1 MMRFPYFR
9 PAIERLFE
17 RHYKKGTIIRS
28 RYQIIDEL
36 GMGSYG
42 ITYIA
47 KDLHTKKQVVIKQMR
62 QTKRKTRMD
71 SFQREADILK
81 RLQHPQIPALY
92 ETFTER
98 NVPHLVMEYI
108 SGDTIESLIFEKGKT
123 YTERESFQLL
133 RDVLTVVEY
142 IHANGIVH
150 RDLRI
155 PNILFRDGN
164 VFIIDFGLARFL
176 HEQIPHHIETYVLEK
191 KLRRQIDVK
200 SDFYALGHFTLFLLY
215 SSYEPVTKEERS
227 WEEELEISDSA
238 RYILRKML
246 QIASPYNHIRELMSD
261 IDHML
266 KKKEVRKN
274 VVVS

>member
-1 MMRFPYFR
+1 MMRFSYFR

-17 RHYKKGTIIRS
+17 RHYKKGTIIRN
-28 RYQIIDEL
+28 RYQIMNEL
-36 GMGSYG
+36 GIGSYG

-155 PNILFRDGN
+155 PNILFRDGK

-176 HEQIPHHIETYVLEK
+176 HEQIPHIETYVLEK

-227 WEEELEISDSA
+227 WEEELEISDRA

-246 QIASPYNHIRELMSD
+246 QLSSPYNHIRELMSD
-261 IDHML
+261 VDHML
-266 KKKEVRKN
+266 EEKGMGKDVI
-274 VVVS
+274 VS